1 MIESSNGRKPTGA
14 VALIHK
20 LRETLEVTD
29 TVWSVKQIYAV
40 ALLLCLEVSCF
51 TVSSTKQ
58 EQQWDA
64 HLHL

>member
-1 MIESSNGRKPTGA
+1 MTENSNARKPTGT

-20 LRETLEVTD
+20 LGETLEVTE

-64 HLHL
+64 HRHL